1 LKTLIDIICVGE
13 VIIDFIG
20 HELSSI
26 EKTENFQRFLGGSPT
41 NVAVNATRLGLNV
54 ALVAT
59 CGNDGLGDF
68 ILESLESNKV
78 NTTYFRKSSVQPSS
92 VIFVSKSKETPE
104 FIPFRHADCEILEEQ
119 LPDELL
125 ANAKIFHTTC
135 FALSKEPART
145 SILNSA
151 KRAKELGLQLSID
164 INFSEKIWE
173 NRKEAFA
180 VLIEYLALDPLVKLS
195 DDDCFRL
202 FEETK
207 SDAFVFDYFHNLGV
221 TTVCLTKGKDGVKL
235 SDKKQGLFFQEAL
248 QLEEIK
254 DVTGAGDAFWA
265 GFLFAI
271 LKNKSFE
278 ECITIAQKLARIKLQ
293 NIGSLPGNRDIVSEL
308 MWV

>member
-1 LKTLIDIICVGE
+1 MKTLIDIICVGE

-20 HELSSI
+20 HELSTI
-26 EKTENFQRFLGGSPT
+26 EKTKNFQRFLGGSPT

-59 CGNDGLGDF
+59 GGNDGLGDF
-68 ILESLESNKV
+68 IVESLESNNV
-78 NTTYFRKSSVQPSS
+78 NTSFFRKSITQPSS
-92 VIFVSKSKETPE
+92 VIFVSKSKDTPE
-104 FIPFRHADCEILEEQ
+104 FIPFRHADSEILMEQ

-145 SILNSA
+145 TILNSA
-151 KRAKELGLQLSID
+151 KKANELGLQLSID
-164 INFSEKIWE
+164 INFSEKIWDS
-173 NRKEAFA
+173 RTEAYA
-180 VLIEYLALDPLVKLS
+180 TLVEYLALNPLVKLS

-207 SDAFVFDYFHNLGV
+207 SDEFIFDYFHNLGV
-221 TTVCLTKGKDGVKL
+221 STVCLTKGKDGVKL
-235 SDKKQGLFFQEAL
+235 SDKKQGIFFQEAL
-248 QLEEIK
+248 QLDDIK

-271 LKNKSFE
+271 LKNKNFD
-278 ECITIAQKLARIKLQ
+278 ECITIAQKLASIKLQ
-293 NIGSLPGNRDIVSEL
+293 NIGSLPENRDIISEL
-308 MWV
+308 M

>member
-1 LKTLIDIICVGE
+1 MKTLIDIICVGE

-20 HELSSI
+20 HELSPI
-26 EKTENFQRFLGGSPT
+26 EKTENFQRCLGGSPT

-59 CGNDGLGDF
+59 GGNDGLGDF
-68 ILESLESNKV
+68 ILDKLESNKV
-78 NTTYFRKSSVQPSS
+78 NITYFRKSLSQPSS

-173 NRKEAFA
+173 NRNEAFA
-180 VLIEYLALDPLVKLS
+180 VLKEYLALDPLVKLS

-207 SDAFVFDYFHNLGV
+207 SDAFIFDYFHNLGV
-221 TTVCLTKGKDGVKL
+221 STVCLTKGKDGVKL
-235 SDKKQGLFFQEAL
+235 SDKKQGKFFQEAL

-254 DVTGAGDAFWA
+254 DVTGAGDAFWS

-293 NIGSLPGNRDIVSEL
+293 NIGSLPENRDIVSEL
-308 MWV
+308 M

>member
-1 LKTLIDIICVGE
+1 MKTLTDIICVGE

-20 HELSSI
+20 HELTTI
-26 EKTENFQRFLGGSPT
+26 EKTKNFQRFLGGSPT

-59 CGNDGLGDF
+59 GGNDGLGNF
-68 ILESLESNKV
+68 IVESLESNKV
-78 NTTYFRKSSVQPSS
+78 NTTYFRKSTTQPSS

-104 FIPFRHADCEILEEQ
+104 FIPFRHADSEILMEQ
-119 LPDELL
+119 LPDEML

-145 SILNSA
+145 TILNSA
-151 KRAKELGLQLSID
+151 KKAKELGLQLSID

-173 NRKEAFA
+173 SRTEAYA
-180 VLIEYLALDPLVKLS
+180 TLVEYLALNPLVKLS

-207 SDAFVFDYFHNLGV
+207 SDEFIFDYFHNLGV
-221 TTVCLTKGKDGVKL
+221 STVCLTKGKDGVKL
-235 SDKKQGLFFQEAL
+235 SDKKQGIYFQEAQQL
-248 QLEEIK
+248 QEIK

-271 LKNKSFE
+271 LKNKNFE
-278 ECITIAQKLARIKLQ
+278 ECITIAQKLASIKLQ
-293 NIGSLPGNRDIVSEL
+293 NIGSLPENRDIISEL
-308 MWV
+308 I

>member
-1 LKTLIDIICVGE
+1 MKTLIDIICVGE

-20 HELSSI
+20 HELNTI
-26 EKTENFQRFLGGSPT
+26 ENTNNFQRFLGGSPT

-59 CGNDGLGDF
+59 GGNDGLGDF
-68 ILESLESNKV
+68 IVESLESNKV
-78 NTTYFRKSSVQPSS
+78 NTSYFRKSLSQPSS
-92 VIFVSKSKETPE
+92 VIFISKSKETPE

-145 SILNSA
+145 TILNGA
-151 KRAKELGLQLSID
+151 KKAKEFGLQLSID

-173 NRKEAFA
+173 NRKEVFA
-180 VLIEYLALDPLVKLS
+180 YLEEYLALDPMVKLS

-207 SDAFVFDYFHNLGV
+207 SDAFIFDYFHNLGV
-221 TTVCLTKGKDGVKL
+221 STVCLTKGKDGVKL
-235 SDKKQGLFFQEAL
+235 SDKKQGIFFQEAL
-248 QLEEIK
+248 KLEEIK

-278 ECITIAQKLARIKLQ
+278 ECITIAQKLASIKLQ
-293 NIGSLPGNRDIVSEL
+293 NIGSLPENRDIVSEL
-308 MWV
+308 M

>member
-26 EKTENFQRFLGGSPT
+26 EKTINFQRFLGGSPT

-59 CGNDGLGDF
+59 GGNDGLGDF
-68 ILESLESNKV
+68 IIHNLESNNV
-78 NTTYFRKSSVQPSS
+78 NTTYFRKSLSQPSS

-104 FIPFRHADCEILEEQ
+104 FIPFRHADSEILDEQ

-135 FALSKEPART
+135 FALSKEPARAT
-145 SILNSA
+145 ILNSA
-151 KRAKELGLQLSID
+151 KKAKVFGLQLSID

-173 NRKEAFA
+173 NRNEAFA
-180 VLIEYLALDPLVKLS
+180 TLKEYLALDPLVKLS

-207 SDAFVFDYFHNLGV
+207 SDAFIFDYFHNLGV
-221 TTVCLTKGKDGVKL
+221 STVCLTKRKDGVKL
-235 SDKKQGLFFQEAL
+235 SDKKQGEFFQEAL

-271 LKNKSFE
+271 LKNMNFE
-278 ECITIAQKLARIKLQ
+278 ECITIAQKLASIKLQ
-293 NIGSLPGNRDIVSEL
+293 NIGSLPENRDIVSEL
-308 MWV
+308 I

>member
-20 HELSSI
+20 HELNTI
-26 EKTENFQRFLGGSPT
+26 ENTNNFQRFLGGSPT

-59 CGNDGLGDF
+59 GGNDGLGDF
-68 ILESLESNKV
+68 IVESLESNKV
-78 NTTYFRKSSVQPSS
+78 NTSYFRKSLSQPSS
-92 VIFVSKSKETPE
+92 VIFISKSKETPE

-145 SILNSA
+145 TILNGA
-151 KRAKELGLQLSID
+151 KKAKEFGLQLSID

-173 NRKEAFA
+173 NRKEVFA
-180 VLIEYLALDPLVKLS
+180 YLEEYLALDPMVKLS

-207 SDAFVFDYFHNLGV
+207 SDAFIFDYFHNLGV
-221 TTVCLTKGKDGVKL
+221 STVCLTKGKDGVKL
-235 SDKKQGLFFQEAL
+235 SDKKQGIFFQEAL
-248 QLEEIK
+248 KLEEIK

-278 ECITIAQKLARIKLQ
+278 ECITIAQKLASIKLQ
-293 NIGSLPGNRDIVSEL
+293 NIGSLPENRDIVSEL
-308 MWV
+308 M